1 MAFPLLI
8 QAVRGVTRRLTNK
21 LAALLVMVE
30 MFGLPRGAVGQQEAL
45 IERPGPPA
53 ADNLEID
60 ANKDGI
66 PDGWYNAR
74 DMEWMSEGGVAG
86 PHFVRFATTKP
97 GRPARL
103 SRAFGVD
110 GAKTEAIVLAL
121 WVRQNKI
128 QIGERDGDE
137 PGLVIDF
144 LGAQLRAVSRGRL
157 GPWTTSVRDRW
168 TRVVKRIPVPPG
180 TKDAIMSVGLLG
192 ATGTLDIDGLTVDLI
207 PRASAESVNL
217 VVNGGFELGDPDPT
231 FWIVNN
237 DVQRV
242 FPGFRSE
249 AAVEL
254 VGARARLM
262 TGLAIPVEPFE
273 AIDVSVAVR
282 CTGLRGLG
290 GAVATIFFLDEG
302 GNPLAGESKK
312 EPFFRWAG
320 TNAWHYE
327 DARVAVPAGAVRAVL
342 QFDKPDSIG
351 SIRLDDLRVTALPNP
366 QAGAWVPFHTEDDT
380 SDWLAV
386 PPSASIAEG
395 SALDFSFLVPKPA
408 GQRGSVTAKDG
419 KLVFKDGTRARF
431 FGAAVLPPT
440 AFQETER
447 ADQLADRLVRS
458 GINLVRLGDLDT
470 PLGPSRSLFDD
481 TRDDT
486 KEFDLEALARLDHLI
501 AALKSRGIY
510 VAVELLAK
518 RRFRTDDGVASPGL
532 LPPGGGPAAFF
543 DPTIR
548 KLNLDA
554 AQRFLTRV
562 NPETELALRDDPALA
577 WVTLA
582 GEVSVFN
589 LITDPDAL
597 PAPYSKTFREMMER
611 STSGSGRRFW
621 ESVESTYLKQ
631 TAESLRKSQVKV
643 PIAGVSHWRRES
655 EFVAAQADSGLDLI
669 DDRLY
674 WSPPAWIGP
683 GSLSSLWSPTGGIS
697 AMASFKHRHDRPY
710 VVGQWCNQAM
720 GAWAFTRE
728 AADLMLGAHAAAL
741 GDWDGLVRRGV
752 FVYPQLWGEG
762 PSGTAGGED
771 LYQISETVNGSPH
784 IYALWPH
791 AASIFL
797 RSTEAASHA
806 GTKARRRL
814 PTAWDPSRGRL
825 VIDTPYTQGLVGWVG
840 DQTVL
845 LGQME
850 IQCGDRFAVVIASS
864 ASSEPIASTKRLLV
878 SAIGRIEPTGY
889 RWVDSWQRLVAD
901 PGRPPFLQEPIRARV
916 VWRHKGG
923 ASAFV
928 LDNEGKR
935 QAPVK
940 LEALPRGQGHS
951 LLIDGKTA
959 AFHWELTS
967 E

>member
-1 MAFPLLI
+1 VVAP
-8 QAVRGVTRRLTNK
+8 
-21 LAALLVMVE
+21 
-30 MFGLPRGAVGQQEAL
+30 FGLALRVVGQQEAL

-74 DMEWMSEGGVAG
+74 DMQWLSEGGVAG
-86 PHFVRFATTKP
+86 PHFVRFESSKP

-110 GAKTEAIVLAL
+110 GAKTEAIVIGL
-121 WVRQNKI
+121 WVRQNNI
-128 QIGERDGDE
+128 QIGERDGSE
-137 PGLVIDF
+137 PSLMIDF
-144 LGAQLRAVSRGRL
+144 LGAQLRAVSRGIM
-157 GPWTTSVRDRW
+157 GPWTQSVQDRW

-207 PRASAESVNL
+207 PRGGAESVNL
-217 VVNGGFELGDPDPT
+217 VVNGSFELGDPAPAY
-231 FWIVNN
+231 WIVNN
-237 DVQRV
+237 DVRRV
-242 FPGFRSE
+242 FPGLRSE
-249 AAVEL
+249 VAIEMA
-254 VGARARLM
+254 GARARLI
-262 TGLAIPVEPFE
+262 TGLAVPVEPFE
-273 AIDVSVAVR
+273 AIDVSLAVR
-282 CTGLRGLG
+282 CAGLRGVG
-290 GAVATIFFLDEG
+290 GAIATIFFLDDV
-302 GNPLAGESKK
+302 GNPLEGEAKK
-312 EPFFRWAG
+312 EPLFRWAG
-320 TNAWHYE
+320 TSAWHYE
-327 DARVAVPAGAVRAVL
+327 EAHVNVPAGAVRAVL

-351 SIRLDDLRVTALPNP
+351 SLRLDDVRVTASPNP

-380 SDWLAV
+380 DEWLAV
-386 PPSASIAEG
+386 PPSGSIAEG

-408 GQRGSVTAKDG
+408 GRQGFVTVKDG

-431 FGAAVLPPT
+431 FGAALLPPA
-440 AFQETER
+440 AFQETEP

-470 PLGPSRSLFDD
+470 PLGPNRSLFDD

-486 KEFDLEALARLDHLI
+486 KEFDPEALARLDHLI

-510 VAVELLAK
+510 VAVELLGK
-518 RRFRTDDGVASPGL
+518 RRFRTDDGVASSGL
-532 LPPGGGPAAFF
+532 LPAGGGPAAFF

-548 KLNLDA
+548 KLNLEA
-554 AQRFLTRV
+554 AQRFLARV

-577 WVTLA
+577 WVALA

-589 LITDPDAL
+589 LINDPDSL
-597 PAPYSKTFREMMER
+597 PPPYAKVFREMLDR

-621 ESVESTYLKQ
+621 ESVESTHLKQ
-631 TAESLRKSQVKV
+631 TAESLRKSLVRV

-669 DDRLY
+669 DDRLF
-674 WSPPAWIGP
+674 WTPPSWVGS
-683 GSLSSLWSPTGGIS
+683 GSLSSLWSLDGGIT
-697 AMASFKHRHDRPY
+697 ALASLKHRHDRPY

-720 GAWAFTRE
+720 GAWAFTHE
-728 AADLMLGAHAAAL
+728 AADLLLGVYTAAA

-762 PSGTAGGED
+762 PPGTAGGED
-771 LYQISETVNGSPH
+771 LHQISEIVNGSPH

-797 RSTEAASHA
+797 RSTEVASRA
-806 GTKARRRL
+806 STKARRRSH
-814 PTAWDPSRGRL
+814 TAWDPSRGRL
-825 VIDTPYTQGLVGWVG
+825 VIDTPHTQGLVGWVG
-840 DQTVL
+840 NQAVS
-845 LGQME
+845 LGQIE

-889 RWVDSWQRLVAD
+889 RWVDSWKRQVAD

-935 QAPVK
+935 QGPVK
-940 LEALPRGQGHS
+940 LAALPNGHGHT

-959 AFHWELTS
+959 AFHWELTA

>member
-1 MAFPLLI
+1 MS
-8 QAVRGVTRRLTNK
+8 GVTRRLRQG
-21 LAALLVMVE
+21 LAALLVVVAA
-30 MFGLPRGAVGQQEAL
+30 FGLPRRVTGQQEAL

-53 ADNLEID
+53 ADSLEID

-74 DMEWMSEGGVAG
+74 DMKWMSEGGAAG

-110 GAKTEAIVLAL
+110 GAKTEAIVLGL
-121 WVRQNKI
+121 WVRQKEI
-128 QIGERDGDE
+128 QIGERDGSE
-137 PGLVIDF
+137 PSLMIDF
-144 LGAQLRAVSRGRL
+144 FGLQLRSIGRGIM
-157 GPWTTSVRDRW
+157 GPWTRSVRDRW

-180 TKDAIMSVGLLG
+180 TKDAIMSVGLMG
-192 ATGTLDIDGLTVDLI
+192 ATGTLDVDGLTVDLI
-207 PRASAESVNL
+207 PRGGAESVNL
-217 VVNGGFELGDPDPT
+217 VNNGSFELGDPAPT
-231 FWIVNN
+231 YWIVNN
-237 DVQRV
+237 DVRRV
-242 FPGFRSE
+242 FPGFRGE
-249 AAVEL
+249 AAIEMA
-254 VGARARLM
+254 GARARLM
-262 TGLAIPVEPFE
+262 TGLAVPVEPFE
-273 AIDVSVAVR
+273 AIDISVAVR
-282 CTGLRGLG
+282 CAGLRGLG
-290 GAVATIFFLDEG
+290 GALATIFFLDEV
-302 GNPLAGESKK
+302 GNPLPDEAKK
-312 EPFFRWAG
+312 EPFLRWAG

-327 DARVAVPAGAVRAVL
+327 DAHVTVPAGAVRAVL

-351 SIRLDDLRVTALPNP
+351 SIRLDDLRVTASPNP
-366 QAGAWVPFHTEDDT
+366 QAGAWVPFHIEDDT
-380 SDWLAV
+380 AEWLAI
-386 PPSASIAEG
+386 PPSRSIAAG
-395 SALDFSFLVPKPA
+395 SALDFSFLIPKPA
-408 GQRGSVTAKDG
+408 GQRGFVTVKDG
-419 KLVFKDGTRARF
+419 KLAFKDGTRARF
-431 FGAAVLPPT
+431 FGAAFLPPA
-440 AFQETER
+440 AFQESEP

-470 PLGPSRSLFDD
+470 ALGPNRSLLDD

-486 KEFDLEALARLDHLI
+486 KEFDPESLARLDHLI

-510 VAVELLAK
+510 VAVELLSK

-543 DPTIR
+543 DPTVR
-548 KLNLDA
+548 KLNLDT
-554 AQRFLTRV
+554 AQRFLARV

-577 WVTLA
+577 WLTLL

-589 LITDPDAL
+589 LINDPEAL
-597 PAPYSKTFREMMER
+597 PPPYAKAFRELLDH
-611 STSGSGRRFW
+611 STTGSGRRFW
-621 ESVESTYLKQ
+621 ESVESSYLKE
-631 TAESLRKSQVKV
+631 TAESLRKSHVRV

-669 DDRLY
+669 DDRLF
-674 WSPPAWIGP
+674 WAPPPWIGP
-683 GSLSSLWSPTGGIS
+683 GSLSSLWSLDGGIT
-697 AMASFKHRHDRPY
+697 AMASLKHRHDRPY
-710 VVGQWCNQAM
+710 VVGQWCNQAS
-720 GAWAFTRE
+720 GAWAFTHE
-728 AADLMLGAHAAAL
+728 AADLLLGVYTAAA
-741 GDWDGLVRRGV
+741 GEWDGLVRRGV

-762 PSGTAGGED
+762 PSGTVGGED

-797 RSTEAASHA
+797 RSTEAASR
-806 GTKARRRL
+806 GSTKGRRRL
-814 PTAWDPSRGRL
+814 PAAWDPSRGRL

-840 DQTVL
+840 EQAAS
-845 LGQME
+845 LGQID

-889 RWVDSWQRLVAD
+889 RWVDSWQRHVAD

-916 VWRHKGG
+916 VWRHKGR
-923 ASAFV
+923 ARAFV

-935 QAPVK
+935 QGPVK
-940 LEALPRGQGHS
+940 LDALPKGQGHT
-951 LLIDGKTA
+951 LLIDGRTA
-959 AFHWELTS
+959 AFHWELTA